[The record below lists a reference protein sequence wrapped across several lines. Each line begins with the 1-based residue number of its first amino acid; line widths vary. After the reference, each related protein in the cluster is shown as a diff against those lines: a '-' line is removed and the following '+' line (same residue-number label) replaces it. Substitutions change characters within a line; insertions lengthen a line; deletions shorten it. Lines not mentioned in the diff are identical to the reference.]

1 MGSSAGKCAAP
12 LVKIECGEWSI
23 ECGVWRVESGVW
35 RVESGVIKW
44 KIESGKLLNDVCCTV
59 RASGACELKGDL

>member
-1 MGSSAGKCAAP
+1 MGSGAGKCAAP

-23 ECGVWRVESGVW
+23 ECGEL

-44 KIESGKLLNDVCCTV
+44 KIDSGKFRLIF
-59 RASGACELKGDL
+59 ACGKNN